1 MNVTVEKKEAHAI
14 SKYVRMSPHK
24 VRRVLNQIRGRSY
37 KEALLILEF
46 MPYTSCKPVAQVL
59 QSAGATAQNNLGLS
73 KNTLFVDEAYCDPG
87 PILRRFRPRSQGRGF
102 KIQKPTCHIYISVA
116 EDI

>member
-1 MNVTVEKKEAHAI
+1 MNLTTEKKGAHAI
-14 SKYVRMSPHK
+14 ARYVRMSPHK

-46 MPYTSCKPVAQVL
+46 MPYASCKPVAQVL
-59 QSAGATAQNNLGLS
+59 QSAGSNAQNNIGLD
-73 KNTLFVDEAYCDPG
+73 KNNLVIDTTYCDPG

-102 KIQKPTCHIYISVA
+102 KIQKPTCHIYISVS
-116 EDI
+116 ESL